1 MASNLKFLLVHN
13 QKNRKKRENDLCFTY
28 SYLHHW
34 FCKFTATLVFTVRL
48 KLRADITSIA
58 LVSRK
63 QKKYL
68 CTSLKAQLNHERI
81 KKCNDELRENKYLVK
96 HSNDYLKQ
104 LW

>member
-1 MASNLKFLLVHN
+1 MIYVSLTLIFIIGSVTSLLHLSSLSDWNWEQTSLLIV
-13 QKNRKKRENDLCFTY
+13 
-28 SYLHHW
+28 
-34 FCKFTATLVFTVRL
+34 LV
-48 KLRADITSIA
+48 A
-58 LVSRK
+58 RK

-96 HSNDYLKQ
+96 RSNDYLKQ